1 MSTELISSE
10 QAIQVN
16 DRRQR
21 LRQAALAY
29 AGLGLLGMLN
39 SFFGEVAPRSTS
51 VIWLSLGALFILASA
66 MLVAL
71 DVRLR
76 GVALSVWLARLLIVP
91 SAWAMFSFVAYGLVG
106 YRLHLVREPVLQHWL
121 QMQQPAALVNAG
133 LLSIIIV
140 MLAQAGF
147 GHDPTQN
154 HR

>member
-10 QAIQVN
+10 QAIQVDN
-16 DRRQR
+16 RRQR

-29 AGLGLLGMLN
+29 AGLGILGMLN

-51 VIWLSLGALFILASA
+51 VIWLSLGVLFILASA

-76 GVALSVWLARLLIVP
+76 GVALSVWLARLLILP
-91 SAWAMFSFVAYGLVG
+91 NAWVMFSSIAYGFVG
-106 YRLHLVREPVLQHWL
+106 YRLEPLREPVLQHWL

-140 MLAQAGF
+140 MLARAGF
-147 GHDPTQN
+147 GRHPTQN